1 MLENPLEHYFPSMTS
16 YAWFPQP
23 TSPYPQGTEQGQ
35 LYESLGSGEV
45 KPLEAWVDGYVLIE
59 NPDGTITAT
68 TKFSGGIPPLT
79 LRKVA
84 TMPPS
89 VILKGED
96 DEATEH
102 WIHEKTYKKDS
113 GTNCAT
119 IQGIRVGFDA
129 PADELVELGNNLII
143 RMAAGDSEGWF
154 TTNNYMDN
162 GKAHTIEYTLIVR
175 GDVGTRKLIDKAVLA
190 AASKEDEKITKSNWT
205 SKPYGEALILLDQPG
220 RYELRI
226 TENGSGNCVKP
237 KYTITKKFTVK
248 KKEVETYDNGD
259 TDYEYDPTS
268 SDIDPYGGADAE
280 AGIPTGMWITVGII
294 ALLGVGGLMMM
305 SDSNTTAPTA
315 E

>member
-1 MLENPLEHYFPSMTS
+1 MLENPLEHYVPSMTS

-23 TSPYPQGTEQGQ
+23 ASPYPQGTEQGQ
-35 LYESLGSGEV
+35 LYESLDSGEV
-45 KPLEAWVDGYVLIE
+45 KPLEAWVDGYVLSE

-84 TMPPS
+84 TMPPN

-96 DEATEH
+96 EDTEH
-102 WIHEKTYKKDS
+102 WIHEKTYTAD
-113 GTNCAT
+113 TRTTCAT

-129 PADELVELGNNLII
+129 PADELVELENNLIL
-143 RMAAGDSEGWF
+143 RLTAGDSEGWL
-154 TTNNYMDN
+154 TTKNYMDN

-190 AASKEDEKITKSNWT
+190 AASKEEEKITDGNWT

-226 TENGSGNCVKP
+226 TENGSGKCAMP
-237 KYTITKKFTVK
+237 KYTITKRFTVK
-248 KKEVETYDNGD
+248 EKEVETYDNGD
-259 TDYEYDPTS
+259 TDYGYDPAS
-268 SDIDPYGGADAE
+268 SDIDPYGGADGE
-280 AGIPTGMWITVGII
+280 PETPTGMWITIGII
-294 ALLGVGGLMMM
+294 ALLGVGGWMMM
-305 SDSNTTAPTA
+305 SDSNTTVPTD